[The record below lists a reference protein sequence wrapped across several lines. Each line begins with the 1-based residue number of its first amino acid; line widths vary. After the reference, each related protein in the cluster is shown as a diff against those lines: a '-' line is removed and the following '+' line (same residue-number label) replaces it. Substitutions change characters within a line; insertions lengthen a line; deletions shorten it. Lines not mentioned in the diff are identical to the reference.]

1 MTSIWDIKA
10 DAIQKGDNLRDI
22 SPLPDETRIDENG
35 FTHYVFSK
43 VLFNNPRYVFPTNDI
58 SLFQKFID
66 GGSREYPSD
75 GYIPTDLVAGEARI
89 ILREIIKISKNPNA
103 TYHKEAVE
111 SLKKDKLAL
120 IRGTVKLYL
129 GKYTTRDWRRK
140 RFTDDIDFW
149 IHNIDLLEHVLKKT
163 GWVKNKI
170 TREWEKKVYWDN
182 PISNEREEHV
192 LIASNDIN
200 QNLDFGGGSYLDGAT
215 LKDIFKKKLKRGHDV
230 DISDIIN
237 VAMVFNKAE
246 GFAVDK
252 WYQVWDAFEESA
264 NTRSTRTISNL
275 ICLVRYSIAIAD
287 YLERVG
293 NALLKLHDL
302 IFDQTI
308 YPNKKIVKITS
319 VSIHWQKH
327 LKNHGLDI
335 TRELIHNYIFEQSHF
350 KLYYSKNLRHF
361 AEKILDL
368 LNSRVKNAKVIFE
381 IEKEEVFF
389 KEDNLNIN

>member
-1 MTSIWDIKA
+1 MIWDIKA
-10 DAIQKGDNLRDI
+10 DAIHKGDNLRDI
-22 SPLPDETRIDENG
+22 SPLPDKICIDENG
-35 FTHYVFSK
+35 FTHYLFSR
-43 VLFNNPRYVFPTNDI
+43 VLFNNPRYVFPSNDI

-75 GYIPTDLVAGEARI
+75 GNIPTDLVAGEARI
-89 ILREIIKISKNPNA
+89 ILKEISKISKNPNA
-103 TYHKEAVE
+103 AYHKEAVE
-111 SLKKDKLAL
+111 SLKNGKLAL

-149 IHNIDLLEHVLKKT
+149 IHKIDLLEHVLKKT
-163 GWVKNKI
+163 GWLKNKI
-170 TREWEKKVYWDN
+170 TREWEKKIYWHN
-182 PISNEREEHV
+182 PFSNEREEHI

-200 QNLDFGGGSYLDGAT
+200 QTLDFGGGSYLDGAT

-252 WYQVWDAFEESA
+252 WYEVWDAFEESA

-275 ICLVRYSIAIAD
+275 VSLVRYSLSISD

-308 YPNKKIVKITS
+308 YPNQKIVKITRVS
-319 VSIHWQKH
+319 VHWQKY
-327 LKNHGLDI
+327 LKNHGPDI

-361 AEKILDL
+361 AEKVLAL
-368 LNSRVKNAKVIFE
+368 LNSKVKNAKVIFE
-381 IEKEEVFF
+381 IVKEDYFF
-389 KEDNLNIN
+389 KKHNLNIN